1 MNTRLSP
8 ILWILIVALATHG
21 AIPGVVVCL
30 EATGQVKFEAIQ
42 DKCCY
47 GEAKP
52 SNPAAFFVLPTWRG
66 PEPDGSCGPCTDTLI
81 SPVQVT
87 KPTKNRGASVS
98 ALPSATL
105 VLDSAAIKTEA
116 RLAGQAVNTDAALI
130 LIKTTTLLI

>member
-1 MNTRLSP
+1 MSTRLFP
-8 ILWILIVALATHG
+8 IFWILIIALATHG

-52 SNPAAFFVLPTWRG
+52 SNQAAFFVLPTWRG
-66 PEPDGSCGPCTDTLI
+66 SEPDGSCGPCTDTLI

-98 ALPSATL
+98 ALPSTTL
-105 VLDSAAIKTEA
+105 ILEPAAIRTEV
-116 RLAGQAVNTDAALI
+116 LSEGQIVSTDAALI